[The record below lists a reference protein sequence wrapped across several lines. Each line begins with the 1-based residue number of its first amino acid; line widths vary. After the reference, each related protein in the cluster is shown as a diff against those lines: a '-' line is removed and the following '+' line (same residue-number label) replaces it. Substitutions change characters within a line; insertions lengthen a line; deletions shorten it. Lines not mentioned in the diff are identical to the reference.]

1 MIRKVIKK
9 ESRTKEAGTDQ
20 KKHTKKRAQTLLEG
34 EKPWKFIV
42 KHCIPWKSQF
52 STKATKQDPKSHQN
66 NRKRRARRSKSPPK
80 RHQEVIRKSTSEEN
94 PEKASFVGPLGGG
107 AWGHGRPRAT
117 PRAHVPP
124 CAAELPPSAPGPGFQ
139 FIWGLGR
146 ARTSRV
152 KAEVFLTFAI
162 SSDICAH
169 MCKCPAIW
177 SPK

>member
-107 AWGHGRPRAT
+107 HGGMA
-117 PRAHVPP
+117 AHGPP
-124 CAAELPPSAPGPGFQ
+124 PGP
-139 FIWGLGR
+139 
-146 ARTSRV
+146 TSRHV
-152 KAEVFLTFAI
+152 RQSFPLVLRDQV
-162 SSDICAH
+162 SNLYGD
-169 MCKCPAIW
+169 
-177 SPK
+177 